1 MIVKDVYLDECIVN
15 KTMTNEEMLKIDL
28 ERAVKELELDGSNTK
43 QRVRYLLEECLEVYF
58 KPKKYLTYD
67 DLKVLE
73 SDKYYKV
80 KMNDTDYEMVLD
92 KKDRISIGVC
102 LMLDDND
109 VMKVYLDDYYTDK
122 QFFNDLHLEL
132 VEE

>member
-1 MIVKDVYLDECIVN
+1 MEDIELEALEK
-15 KTMTNEEMLKIDL
+15 MTDKEMLKIDL
-28 ERAVKELELDGSNTK
+28 ERAIKELELDGSNTK

-67 DLKVLE
+67 DLKELE
-73 SDKYYKV
+73 SDKYYQV
-80 KMNDTDYEMVLD
+80 RLNNYDYEMVLD
-92 KKDRISIGVC
+92 KCDRISIGVC
-102 LMLDDND
+102 LMCDDNA